1 MADFAETPAPVA
13 GPITAIV
20 ASLLSPHLPEVGLV
34 VRLGWEAAPNGTLL
48 PIQMVV
54 VRRA

>member
-1 MADFAETPAPVA
+1 MADVAETPAPVA
-13 GPITAIV
+13 GPIAAVV
-20 ASLLSPHLPEVGLV
+20 AGLLSPHTPEVGLV

-54 VRRA
+54 VRHA